1 MRHQSPGKGMCSVS
15 VCMGGE
21 KELGHFGRL
30 VFPSTPR
37 KILEQVTNEMLC
49 KHREVNKMNSN
60 QIDLSRTSHVKP
72 I

>member
-1 MRHQSPGKGMCSVS
+1 M
-15 VCMGGE
+15 
-21 KELGHFGRL
+21 ELGYFGPV

-49 KHREVNKMNSN
+49 KHREVNEMNSD
-60 QIDLSRTSHVKP
+60 QMDFSRTNHVKP